1 MRRKDDEKQKSI
13 KEAVIKLILK
23 EGFHGTSISKIAK
36 EAGVSPATVY
46 IYYENKEAMLQDIYH
61 EYSENVFDYLI
72 DKINNCN
79 NGEQIIEILV
89 REYYLYIKDNS
100 EVFHFVDQFSSC
112 PALINQCSAR
122 NGINILN
129 NLFDEMKRK
138 QVFKDFRNDN
148 LRAILFYPTKAIV
161 MDSCIENDE
170 KSELL
175 SELIKIVQDALLI
188 KKK

>member
-23 EGFHGTSISKIAK
+23 EGFHGASISKIAK

-46 IYYENKEAMLQDIYH
+46 IYYENKEVMLQEIYR
-61 EYSENVFDYLI
+61 EYSEDIFDYLF

-89 REYYLYIKDNS
+89 KEYYLYIKDNR

-112 PALINQCSAR
+112 PALANQCSAK
-122 NGINILN
+122 NGIDILN
-129 NLFDEMKRK
+129 NFFDEMKRK

-148 LRAILFYPTKAIV
+148 VRAILFYPTKSIV
-161 MDSCIENDE
+161 MNSCIDNDE

-175 SELIKIVQDALLI
+175 KELIKIIQDALLI
-188 KKK
+188 K

>member
-100 EVFHFVDQFSSC
+100 EVFYFVDQFSSC

-129 NLFDEMKRK
+129 NLFDEMKKKR
-138 QVFKDFRNDN
+138 VFKDFRNDN

-161 MDSCIENDE
+161 MDSCIEKDE

-188 KKK
+188 K